1 MPSDPIVARAEMER
15 LLAPGR
21 GTTRD
26 PAWFRFGEQV
36 LTPDEVLDVLA
47 PYLTAEREARI
58 DAAVAGRTRAV
69 AVVVEGVVDTGNIAA
84 VMRTAD
90 GFGIQE
96 FHVVDTAGHYKH
108 SKRTAQGSEKWLDRR
123 RWRRAADCVEYL
135 RAGGYRIVAAH
146 LDDAAVPIDA
156 IDFTIPTAMVF
167 GNELDGLSAEMV
179 AAADVTTV
187 IPISGF
193 VQSFNLSVAAGVALY
208 RARADRIARLGRH
221 GDLSDEER
229 LRMRAVFAMKSVK
242 HHRPIIERWLAER
255 T

>member
-1 MPSDPIVARAEMER
+1 MER

-26 PAWFRFGEQV
+26 PAWFRFGDRLLEPQ
-36 LTPDEVLDVLA
+36 DVLDLLA
-47 PYLTAEREARI
+47 PYLTVERVARI
-58 DAAVAGRTRAV
+58 DAVLAGRTRSV
-69 AVVVEGVVDTGNIAA
+69 VVVVEGIVDTGNIAA

-96 FHVVDTAGHYKH
+96 FHVVDTAGRYKH

-123 RWRRAADCVEYL
+123 RWRRSADCIARL

-146 LDDAAVPIDA
+146 LDDAAVPIGE
-156 IDFTIPTAMVF
+156 IDFTIPTALVL
-167 GNELDGLSAEMV
+167 GNELAGLSDEVV
-179 AAADVTTV
+179 AAADLTTV

-208 RARADRIARLGRH
+208 QAKVDRIARLGRH
-221 GDLSDEER
+221 GDLTPDER
-229 LRMRAVFAMKSVK
+229 LRMKAVFAMKSVK
-242 HHRPIIERWLAER
+242 HHRPIIQRLLHQGALENAEER
-255 T
+255 